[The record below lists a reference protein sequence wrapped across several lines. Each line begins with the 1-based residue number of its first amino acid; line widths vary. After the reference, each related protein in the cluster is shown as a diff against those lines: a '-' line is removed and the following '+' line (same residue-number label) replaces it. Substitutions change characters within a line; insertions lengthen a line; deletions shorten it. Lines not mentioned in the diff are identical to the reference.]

1 MWEPQAQVK
10 KKVETQHGQITRN
23 SISLGDLFQ
32 AKTVTSAP
40 IQDLVENSGP
50 NLVWNYSAG
59 PAVSNTTYFIENLF
73 SRL

>member
-23 SISLGDLFQ
+23 SISLGDRFQ

-50 NLVWNYSAG
+50 NLV
-59 PAVSNTTYFIENLF
+59 
-73 SRL
+73 